1 MKKKVGQRVLVV
13 DDEPINRAIAACML
27 GEICCLTVDQANNGM
42 EAVEMSRRESYD
54 LILMDMQMPVMDG
67 PEATRQIRRI
77 PGRQTVPIL
86 AFTANALDEAR
97 ECCLEAGM
105 NDFLAK
111 PAIPEV
117 FRATLLKWLGRHES
131 RLEDRS

>member
-1 MKKKVGQRVLVV
+1 MGEESGRRVLVV
-13 DDEPINRAIAACML
+13 DDEPINREIAIEML
-27 GEICCLTVDQANNGM
+27 GEICCLTVDQARNGM

-77 PGRQTVPIL
+77 PGRQAVPIL
-86 AFTANALDEAR
+86 AFTANALDKAR

-105 NDFLAK
+105 NDFLSK
-111 PAIPEV
+111 PVIPEI
-117 FRATLLKWLGRHES
+117 FYATLLKWLEWDES
-131 RLEDRS
+131 RPEDRS